1 MKFTTVI
8 VMNIAAIGGYLAART
23 LLEDG
28 AGLDRLP
35 SAARHPLE
43 AARGRLQR
51 ARARARAA
59 LAEARAERDTAE
71 RDLMA
76 RYHTRTR
83 P

>member
-1 MKFTTVI
+1 MKFTTAIVI
-8 VMNIAAIGGYLAART
+8 NVAAIGGYLAART

-28 AGLDRLP
+28 TDLDRLP
-35 SAARHPLE
+35 GAARSPLE

-51 ARARARAA
+51 ARTRARAA
-59 LAEARAERDTAE
+59 LAEARLERDATE

-76 RYHTRTR
+76 RYHTRLH